1 MPVNLRDDAEE
12 LAFVLVTLVIM
23 SWWWVPYVELVLLEL
38 VLRSPHTT
46 GAALDRARKV
56 LEGPEYGN
64 AS

>member
-1 MPVNLRDDAEE
+1 MNLRDDFEQF
-12 LAFVLVTLVIM
+12 AFVLSTLVIM

-38 VLRSPHTT
+38 AFRSPHTI
-46 GAALDRARKV
+46 AASLDRARKV